1 MKETLTYEDIPRL
14 NPKEVV
20 SCMLIALGSAN
31 RPMRPKEIVKVLPPA
46 GKRTFYGSA
55 LANPLYECHPSVI
68 CDSFVRHLIV
78 DSGRAMVVEDRAN
91 YYGLTLTAEGRAEMQ
106 HVLDTTEL
114 DSELYDYFD
123 DVVLK
128 AQAISSDQSS

>member
-14 NPKEVV
+14 NLDEVV

-31 RPMRPKEIVKVLPPA
+31 RPMRPEEIVKVLPPA

-55 LANPLYECHPSVI
+55 LANPRYECHPSVI
-68 CDSFVRHLIV
+68 CDGFVRSLIV

-91 YYGLTLTAEGRAEMQ
+91 YYGLTLTAAGRTKMQ
-106 HVLDTTEL
+106 HDLDTTEL
-114 DSELYDYFD
+114 DSDLYDYFD